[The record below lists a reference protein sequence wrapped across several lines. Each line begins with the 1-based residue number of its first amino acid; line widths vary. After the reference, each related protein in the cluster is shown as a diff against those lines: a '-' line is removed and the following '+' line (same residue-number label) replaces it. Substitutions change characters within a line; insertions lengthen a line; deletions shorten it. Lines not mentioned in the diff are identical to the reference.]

1 MAGKHYSTSSQ
12 PYKKS
17 AHAKPDEKR
26 TAAKKPV
33 YDDMYSYEEPHGAK
47 RGTRQSTVSAHTAAG
62 KAKKKK
68 RSNPLPTVLAVLCLL
83 ASLGILAYIV
93 WDLGLPSMLSALLG

>member
-17 AHAKPDEKR
+17 AHAKPEEKR

-47 RGTRQSTVSAHTAAG
+47 RGTRQSTAAAQKTTG
-62 KAKKKK
+62 KTQKK
-68 RSNPLPTVLAVLCLL
+68 RANPVPTVLAVLCLL

-93 WDLGLPSMLSALLG
+93 WDLGLLSMLSALLG